1 MASEKDAV
9 LRQQVAGICPGHFLT
24 VPDCCSIKGKP
35 SFPLQAWGQGW
46 GLLPPWW
53 AVCPKPMGVTA
64 EPWACGFS
72 RLVLFSLLVKS
83 NSL

>member
-53 AVCPKPMGVTA
+53 AVCPKSMGVTA

-72 RLVLFSLLVKS
+72 RLLLFSLLVMS